1 MISTPMD
8 VLTAYPVRKK
18 KSQKQLFRRDVVD
31 YLQSIGYSVKEEK
44 GSFSCVNVVA
54 GDPEKAKFLV
64 TAHYDTCAG
73 MPFPNLITPCNFFPF
88 MLYQSFLLVIM
99 FAFMAVGGVI
109 AYLLTQDEQVTFL
122 VSYAFLWLFLGLMM
136 FGPAN
141 PANANDNTS
150 GVVTVL
156 EIARSIPAEV
166 REKVCFVLFDL
177 EEAGLVGSAA
187 YRKAHK
193 KASENQI
200 VLNLDC
206 VGDGDN
212 VVFFPTGKLRKDQ
225 EKLSML
231 ENIAGT
237 VGEKSLTVHKKG
249 FSYYP
254 SDQANFPYGVGI
266 AALRKSP
273 LGLYLGRIHTKRDT
287 ILDEDNVMLLRS
299 RLILMISSA
308 K

>member
-31 YLQSIGYSVKEEK
+31 YLQSLGYAVKEEK
-44 GSFSCVNVVA
+44 GSFGCVNVVA
-54 GDPEKAKFLV
+54 GDPEKAKFLI

-141 PANANDNTS
+141 PSNANDNTS

-156 EIARSIPAEV
+156 EIARSIPAEL
-166 REKVCFVLFDL
+166 RGKVCFVLFDL
-177 EEAGLVGSAA
+177 EEAGLVGSAS
-187 YRKAHK
+187 YRKTHK
-193 KASENQI
+193 LASEKQI
-200 VLNLDC
+200 VLNLNC

-212 VVFFPTGKLRKDQ
+212 VVLFPTGKLRKDR

-231 ENIAGT
+231 ENFTGT
-237 VGEKSLTVHKKG
+237 VGEKSLNVHKKG

-254 SDQANFPYGVGI
+254 SDQVNFPCGVGI

>member
-1 MISTPMD
+1 MISNPMD
-8 VLTAYPVRKK
+8 VLIAHPIRKQK
-18 KSQKQLFRRDVVD
+18 GQKQLFRRDVTN
-31 YLQSIGYSVKEEK
+31 YLQSLGYSVKEEA
-44 GSFSCVNVVA
+44 GSFGCVNVVA

-73 MPFPNLITPCNFFPF
+73 MPFPNLITPCNFLPF
-88 MLYQSFLLVIM
+88 ALYQGFLLLTM
-99 FAFMAVGGVI
+99 FAFMGLGGVV
-109 AYLLTQDEQVTFL
+109 AYLLTQNEQVTFWIA
-122 VSYAFLWLFLGLMM
+122 YGCLWLFLILMM

-141 PANANDNTS
+141 PNNANDNTS

-156 EIARSIPAEV
+156 EIAKSIPAEV

-177 EEAGLVGSAA
+177 EEAGLIGSAF
-187 YRKAHK
+187 YRKTHK
-193 KASENQI
+193 KASEHQI

-206 VGDGDN
+206 VGDGDDL
-212 VVFFPTGKLRKDQ
+212 VFFPTGKLKKDQ
-225 EKLSML
+225 SKLSNL

-237 VGEKSLTVHKKG
+237 VGEKTITVHKKG

-266 AALRKSP
+266 AALRKSK

-287 ILDEDNVMLLRS
+287 ILDENNVMLLRS
-299 RLILMISSA
+299 RLILMISSS